1 MELETPLEGG
11 YYSGL
16 TMPQPVRFVRT
27 IAAVAEMLGESEELL
42 WELSDE
48 MDQYD
53 GKIWVGDALGKETRA
68 FTPDGIER
76 LKELLEEHEEDPN
89 ELLRRNQRRW

>member
-1 MELETPLEGG
+1 M
-11 YYSGL
+11 S
-16 TMPQPVRFVRT
+16 QPVSFVRT

-48 MDQYD
+48 MDKYD
-53 GKIWVGDALGKETRA
+53 GRIWVLDALDKETLA

-76 LKELLEEHEEDPN
+76 LRELLQYHEDNPN
-89 ELLRRNQRRW
+89 VLLLRNQRTT

>member
-1 MELETPLEGG
+1 MELETTPERG
-11 YYSGL
+11 YHRCL
-16 TMPQPVRFVRT
+16 AMTQPVHFIRT

-48 MDQYD
+48 MDKYD

-68 FTPDGIER
+68 FTPDGIDR
-76 LKELLEEHEEDPN
+76 LKELLEAHEENPN
-89 ELLRRNQRRW
+89 ELLRRNQRR